1 MRALLDYD
9 PEKDPCVPCREVALT
24 FRRGDV
30 LQVLSKEDD
39 TWWQARHHGD
49 HDSWAGL
56 IPSEQLHQRPV
67 HKLLFPLFFDWF
79 KTSDHWEDE
88 RN

>member
-1 MRALLDYD
+1 MTPLVFQEFVRALLDYD
-9 PEKDPCVPCREVALT
+9 PERDPCVPCREVALA

-39 TWWQARHHGD
+39 TWWQARRHGD
-49 HDSWAGL
+49 QPTWAGL

-67 HKLLFPLFFDWF
+67 LLLPLSPEKL
-79 KTSDHWEDE
+79 EY
-88 RN
+88 